1 MGKLAVFFAEG
12 YEEIEAL
19 TVVDICRRCGLEV
32 DMVAVPGA
40 AQADGTA
47 DRHGASQD
55 GAAAL
60 LVKGSH
66 NVAVRMDKTIEQLN
80 FDEYDMLVL
89 PGGKLGTENLEAH
102 EGLMAQ
108 VDTLNSGCP
117 YESPSNKSFKM
128 DTCCLE
134 DGTEVNLTWPQVNIV
149 AGDYGVV
156 TAINF
161 LSMGWR
167 CKGNYTACYPSNTDV
182 KDMFTPVSRMFD
194 WVGNTL
200 IRTFWI
206 KLDKPMNRRLI
217 DNILDTSNIWLSGL
231 VGTERLLGARAEMI
245 AEENNLLD
253 LMAGILHIHIYI
265 TPPSPMQQCDF
276 ILEYDTSYVE
286 SALAA

>member
-47 DRHGASQD
+47 NRHGAAQAD

-66 NVAVRMDKTIEQLN
+66 NVAVRMDKTIEQVN

-108 VDTLNSGCP
+108 VDAFYEGGRYVAAICAAPSILGHRGILKGRRACCYPGFESQLEGADVTEGPVEVSG
-117 YESPSNKSFKM
+117 K
-128 DTCCLE
+128 
-134 DGTEVNLTWPQVNIV
+134 
-149 AGDYGVV
+149 VV
-156 TAINF
+156 TARG
-161 LSMGWR
+161 MG
-167 CKGNYTACYPSNTDV
+167 AS
-182 KDMFTPVSRMFD
+182 
-194 WVGNTL
+194 
-200 IRTFWI
+200 
-206 KLDKPMNRRLI
+206 
-217 DNILDTSNIWLSGL
+217 
-231 VGTERLLGARAEMI
+231 A
-245 AEENNLLD
+245 
-253 LMAGILHIHIYI
+253 
-265 TPPSPMQQCDF
+265 DF
-276 ILEYDTSYVE
+276 
-286 SALAA
+286 ALAIAAIFCGQDRADEMAETICYRH